1 MSRSIRAFLF
11 AAGLTFVFS
20 LSGVSLAQQMPAP
33 VIAVIDVGA
42 VERQSIAWQSLRDQ
56 IEARRANFQSQL
68 ESEQRAL
75 EEERNAL
82 VSQQN
87 VLAPEVFQQRQ
98 QAFRQKLAELQAVA
112 QDRKKEL
119 DRLYASARRQIREKL
134 REVVVE
140 IAQERGINLML
151 NMSRE
156 DRTVSYVDGQ
166 LLVSEEALKRLNE
179 RIQTVVLDEQQQQ

>member
-1 MSRSIRAFLF
+1 MSRSIRDYLF
-11 AAGLTFVFS
+11 AAGLIFLCSFPTESF
-20 LSGVSLAQQMPAP
+20 AQQMPSP

-42 VERQSIAWQSLRDQ
+42 VERQSVAWQSLRDQ
-56 IEARRANFQSQL
+56 IEARRAAFQSQL
-68 ESEQRAL
+68 ETEQRGL
-75 EEERNAL
+75 EEERNSLLA
-82 VSQQN
+82 QQN

-98 QAFRQKLAELQAVA
+98 QEFRKKLAELQGIAN
-112 QDRKKEL
+112 QRKQEL
-119 DRLYASARRQIREKL
+119 DRLYASARRQIRESL

-166 LLVSEEALKRLNE
+166 LLVSEEALKRLNA
-179 RIQTVVLDEQQQQ
+179 RIQTVVLEEKQ

>member
-1 MSRSIRAFLF
+1 MSRSIRAYLF
-11 AAGLTFVFS
+11 AVGIAFVYAFS
-20 LSGVSLAQQMPAP
+20 ANAQAQQMPAP
-33 VIAVIDVGA
+33 VIAVIDVSA
-42 VERQSIAWQSLRDQ
+42 VERQSVAWQSLRDQ
-56 IEARRANFQSQL
+56 IEARRAAFQSQL
-68 ESEQRAL
+68 ETEQRGL

-98 QAFRQKLAELQAVA
+98 QEFRQKLAELQGVA
-112 QDRKKEL
+112 NQRKQEL
-119 DRLYASARRQIREKL
+119 DRLYASARRQIREAL

-156 DRTVSYVDGQ
+156 DRTVSYVDGE
-166 LLVSEEALKRLNE
+166 LLVSEEALKRLNQ
-179 RIQTVVLDEQQQQ
+179 RIQTVTLE

>member
-1 MSRSIRAFLF
+1 MSRSIRAYLF
-11 AAGLTFVFS
+11 AVGLLFVFAV
-20 LSGVSLAQQMPAP
+20 SGHSYAQQMPSP

-56 IEARRANFQSQL
+56 IEGRRAEFQSQL

-82 VSQQN
+82 LSQQN
-87 VLAPEVFQQRQ
+87 VLAPDVFQQRQ
-98 QAFRQKLAELQAVA
+98 QEFRKKLAELQGVA
-112 QDRKKEL
+112 RQRKQEL
-119 DRLYASARRQIREKL
+119 DRLYASARRQIREAL
-134 REVVVE
+134 REVVVA

-156 DRTVSYVDGQ
+156 DRTVSYVDAQ
-166 LLVSEEALKRLNE
+166 LLVSDEALERLNQ
-179 RIQTVVLDEQQQQ
+179 RIQTVDLSKQQ